1 MVSEGAIE
9 EEKLHSFNIPQYM
22 PSPAEVRR
30 SVEEE
35 GSFAITRL
43 EVSEIRWA
51 DCGSS
56 GGGEDVAKCMRSVA
70 EPMLVEHF
78 GESII
83 DELFGKYQR
92 ILTDRMSKE
101 ETKFINVT
109 VSLIRRG

>member
-9 EEKLHSFNIPQYM
+9 EEKLHSFNIPQYT

-30 SVEEE
+30 SE
-35 GSFAITRL
+35 GSFAISRL
-43 EVSEIRWA
+43 ETSEIRWA

-70 EPMLVEHF
+70 EHF
-78 GESII
+78 GETII
-83 DELFGKYQR
+83 DELFKKYER
-92 ILTDRMSKE
+92 CLTDCMSE
-101 ETKFINVT
+101 EEMKFINVT